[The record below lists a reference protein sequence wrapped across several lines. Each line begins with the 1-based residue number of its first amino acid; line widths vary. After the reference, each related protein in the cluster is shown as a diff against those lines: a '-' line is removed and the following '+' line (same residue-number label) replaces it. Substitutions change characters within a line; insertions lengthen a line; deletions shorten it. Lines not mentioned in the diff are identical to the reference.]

1 MLKAL
6 YKVLKVQQVQVY
18 LHAIPMKA
26 FGPRSR
32 SDYANSD
39 DAAIPTAFAGIIRK
53 MNLSFIPVNPEDIF
67 LIFPLAIDLSD
78 GNRPQLLPLI
88 QEPLGREG
96 SGVLLYQR
104 PTLLIDLPDFVAYDG
119 TDAGSG
125 LLEDG
130 LPGDVFDQMDGES
143 RSFVG
148 VLVIFN
154 GESDGQ
160 LNERFQHSISFTFG
174 ALDHSRR
181 MACEAAFSST
191 AVTTGA
197 ALPFLKRVL

>member
-1 MLKAL
+1 
-6 YKVLKVQQVQVY
+6 
-18 LHAIPMKA
+18 
-26 FGPRSR
+26 
-32 SDYANSD
+32 
-39 DAAIPTAFAGIIRK
+39 

-130 LPGDVFDQMDGES
+130 LPGDVFDQMNGES
-143 RSFVG
+143 RSFVR

-160 LNERFQHSISFTFG
+160 LNE
-174 ALDHSRR
+174 
-181 MACEAAFSST
+181 
-191 AVTTGA
+191 
-197 ALPFLKRVL
+197 